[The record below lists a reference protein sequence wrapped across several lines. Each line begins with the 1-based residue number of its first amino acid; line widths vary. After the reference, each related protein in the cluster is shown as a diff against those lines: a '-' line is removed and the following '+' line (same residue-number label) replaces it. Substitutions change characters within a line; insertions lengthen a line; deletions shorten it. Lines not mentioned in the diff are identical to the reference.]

1 MIYDF
6 FYNLKRGTEHLNYGR
21 DIVAK
26 WCVDY
31 ANKIENKDVNVLD
44 VGVGTGVDLLSIKQ
58 TCGSKNINLFGLEV
72 YEPYIKKAK
81 ENKIKIFSINIENGT
96 IPTKDEFFDI
106 VIANQTLEHTKEI
119 FWICSEISRVLKK
132 DGIAVVGV
140 PNMAALHNRIL
151 LLLGKQPSTIQLL
164 SAHIRGFTKH
174 DFEKFITTNDYFKVI
189 DFKGSGFYPFPPL
202 LSKTLSKIFPTLS
215 VGIFYL
221 IKRTQK
227 KGKFIDIFKT
237 RQYETPYFKGDE
249 IDSKKEQD
257 D

>member
-106 VIANQTLEHTKEI
+106 YCSTAEIALFIEWHIVCCLRTK
-119 FWICSEISRVLKK
+119 
-132 DGIAVVGV
+132 D
-140 PNMAALHNRIL
+140 L
-151 LLLGKQPSTIQLL
+151 LF
-164 SAHIRGFTKH
+164 AY
-174 DFEKFITTNDYFKVI
+174 ITV
-189 DFKGSGFYPFPPL
+189 S
-202 LSKTLSKIFPTLS
+202 
-215 VGIFYL
+215 
-221 IKRTQK
+221 
-227 KGKFIDIFKT
+227 
-237 RQYETPYFKGDE
+237 
-249 IDSKKEQD
+249 
-257 D
+257 